1 MAARLRGR
9 SRTASR
15 RICSCPRSAPQCS
28 AAGCLVA
35 RWCGLRV
42 SSRTAGPTVLRSW
55 GLPRPAALF
64 LRCPGPR
71 PRGYLGAAQA
81 DYPAGR
87 CPVRADPVGS
97 SGMAGVGPT
106 GRRGQDLRRMAML
119 TARCRQRSPPHRPSA
134 SRPSLVG
141 PLYSYSYSVDRVP
154 RRLGAET
161 IAAIR
166 PWPSSSG
173 FARRRSRWAVTGRDR
188 WRHLPIRRC
197 RVVAPS
203 ALSNS
208 RQAPPDQSGTAEN
221 R

>member
-1 MAARLRGR
+1 MAPEYQTFILSTGQ
-9 SRTASR
+9 
-15 RICSCPRSAPQCS
+15 PRM
-28 AAGCLVA
+28 
-35 RWCGLRV
+35 LRV
-42 SSRTAGPTVLRSW
+42 SSGAARPTVLRSW

-71 PRGYLGAAQA
+71 PRGYLGAAQVG
-81 DYPAGR
+81 YPAGR
-87 CPVRADPVGS
+87 CPVRPDPVGS

-106 GRRGQDLRRMAML
+106 GQRGQDLRRMAML
-119 TARCRQRSPPHRPSA
+119 TARCRQQSPPHWPSA

-141 PLYSYSYSVDRVP
+141 PLYSYPVDRIP

-188 WRHLPIRRC
+188 RRHLPIGRC
-197 RVVAPS
+197 RAAAPS
-203 ALSNS
+203 ASSNS
-208 RQAPPDQSGTAEN
+208 RRAPPDRSGIAGS